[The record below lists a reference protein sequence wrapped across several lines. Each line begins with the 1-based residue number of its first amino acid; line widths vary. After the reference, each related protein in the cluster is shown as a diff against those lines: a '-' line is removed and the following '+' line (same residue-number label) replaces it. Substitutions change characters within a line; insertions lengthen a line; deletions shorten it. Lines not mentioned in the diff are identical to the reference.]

1 MQELYYYGIPGQ
13 KWGVRRFQNPDGTLT
28 EKGKKRYEELNKR
41 INKNNSSKKYE
52 KLMGNAESM
61 YSNFKGSQLENNLAK
76 SLYNNKWM
84 ESNAAL
90 VESMYDKYR
99 PSREEPDAY
108 IKFSSDIVKR
118 YGMTKIA
125 SANMED
131 ASYMINSWLNQIAV
145 EDGKKTASLGMSM
158 GTNPFMF

>member
-1 MQELYYYGIPGQ
+1 MQELYHYGIPGQ

-28 EKGKKRYEELNKR
+28 EKGKKRYEKLNKR
-41 INKNNSSKKYE
+41 INKNNSSK
-52 KLMGNAESM
+52 
-61 YSNFKGSQLENNLAK
+61 
-76 SLYNNKWM
+76 KWM

-99 PSREEPDAY
+99 PSREELDAY

-131 ASYMINSWLNQIAV
+131 ASYMINNWLNQIAV
-145 EDGKKTASLGMSM
+145 EAGKKTASLGMSM

>member
-1 MQELYYYGIPGQ
+1 MQELYHYGIPGQ
-13 KWGVRRFQNPDGTLT
+13 KWGVLRFQNPDGTLT
-28 EKGKKRYEELNKR
+28 EKGKKRYEKLNKR
-41 INKNNSSKKYE
+41 INKNNSSKKMK

-99 PSREEPDAY
+99 PSREELDAY

-131 ASYMINSWLNQIAV
+131 ASYMINNWLNQIAV

-158 GTNPFMF
+158 GANPFMF

>member
-1 MQELYYYGIPGQ
+1 MQELYHYGIPGQ

-28 EKGKKRYEELNKR
+28 EKGMKRYKKLNKR
-41 INKNNSSKKYE
+41 INKNNSSKKIK

-61 YSNFKGSQLENNLAK
+61 YSNLKGSQLENNLVK

-90 VESMYDKYR
+90 IESMYGKYR
-99 PSREEPDAY
+99 PSREELDAY
-108 IKFSSDIVKR
+108 AKLSSDLVKR
-118 YGMTKIA
+118 YGMTEIA

-131 ASYMINSWLNQIAV
+131 ESYVINKIGSNLK
-145 EDGKKTASLGMSM
+145 GR
-158 GTNPFMF
+158 